1 MDAELLRLLREVTPE
16 EQKILDGTGIDRKLY
31 TGSDSFTVES
41 GRMLANGELIRVR
54 THTRFTG
61 FPRHKHNYI
70 EIMYMCE
77 GSTTH
82 IIDGQKE
89 VVLRKGDLLF
99 LNQHAYH
106 EILPTGEGDIGV
118 NFIVLPEFFDTAF
131 RMISGENVLTRFLLG
146 VLRQSS
152 CSGKYLHFKVAGVLP
167 VQNLVENMVYA
178 LVYHQGNEREI
189 NQTSMGLLF
198 LQLLNFADRI
208 EESEENQYENMIA
221 AMVMKYIE
229 EHYRGGTLAGLADM
243 LNQSP
248 SGLSRFIKQTFGATF
263 KDMQQRKRFQVALEL
278 LCDTTLPVSDIVY
291 AVGYE
296 NSSYFYRLFREKYQ
310 ISPREY
316 RAGHSRGERLRV

>member
-1 MDAELLRLLREVTPE
+1 MDAELLRLLREITPE

-41 GRMLANGELIRVR
+41 GRMLANGELFRVR

-189 NQTSMGLLF
+189 NQTTMGLLF

-221 AMVMKYIE
+221 AMVMK
-229 EHYRGGTLAGLADM
+229 
-243 LNQSP
+243 
-248 SGLSRFIKQTFGATF
+248 LSLIH
-263 KDMQQRKRFQVALEL
+263 
-278 LCDTTLPVSDIVY
+278 I
-291 AVGYE
+291 
-296 NSSYFYRLFREKYQ
+296 
-310 ISPREY
+310 
-316 RAGHSRGERLRV
+316 

>member
-1 MDAELLRLLREVTPE
+1 MDAELLRLLREITPE

-41 GRMLANGELIRVR
+41 GRMLANGELFRVR

-131 RMISGENVLTRFLLG
+131 RMISGENVLTR
-146 VLRQSS
+146 
-152 CSGKYLHFKVAGVLP
+152 
-167 VQNLVENMVYA
+167 
-178 LVYHQGNEREI
+178 
-189 NQTSMGLLF
+189 
-198 LQLLNFADRI
+198 DRK
-208 EESEENQYENMIA
+208 S
-221 AMVMKYIE
+221 V
-229 EHYRGGTLAGLADM
+229 
-243 LNQSP
+243 
-248 SGLSRFIKQTFGATF
+248 
-263 KDMQQRKRFQVALEL
+263 V
-278 LCDTTLPVSDIVY
+278 
-291 AVGYE
+291 
-296 NSSYFYRLFREKYQ
+296 
-310 ISPREY
+310 
-316 RAGHSRGERLRV
+316 

>member
-54 THTRFTG
+54 THTRFIG

-106 EILPTGEGDIGV
+106 E
-118 NFIVLPEFFDTAF
+118 
-131 RMISGENVLTRFLLG
+131 
-146 VLRQSS
+146 
-152 CSGKYLHFKVAGVLP
+152 
-167 VQNLVENMVYA
+167 
-178 LVYHQGNEREI
+178 
-189 NQTSMGLLF
+189 
-198 LQLLNFADRI
+198 
-208 EESEENQYENMIA
+208 
-221 AMVMKYIE
+221 
-229 EHYRGGTLAGLADM
+229 
-243 LNQSP
+243 
-248 SGLSRFIKQTFGATF
+248 LSLIH
-263 KDMQQRKRFQVALEL
+263 
-278 LCDTTLPVSDIVY
+278 I
-291 AVGYE
+291 
-296 NSSYFYRLFREKYQ
+296 
-310 ISPREY
+310 
-316 RAGHSRGERLRV
+316 

>member
-54 THTRFTG
+54 THTRFIG

-189 NQTSMGLLF
+189 NQTTMGLLF

-208 EESEENQYENMIA
+208 EESEE
-221 AMVMKYIE
+221 K
-229 EHYRGGTLAGLADM
+229 
-243 LNQSP
+243 
-248 SGLSRFIKQTFGATF
+248 
-263 KDMQQRKRFQVALEL
+263 
-278 LCDTTLPVSDIVY
+278 PV
-291 AVGYE
+291 
-296 NSSYFYRLFREKYQ
+296 
-310 ISPREY
+310 
-316 RAGHSRGERLRV
+316 

>member
-1 MDAELLRLLREVTPE
+1 M
-16 EQKILDGTGIDRKLY
+16 
-31 TGSDSFTVES
+31 
-41 GRMLANGELIRVR
+41 R

-70 EIMYMCE
+70 EIMYCGE
-77 GSTTH
+77 GR
-82 IIDGQKE
+82 IDPHHRRTEGGRAPE
-89 VVLRKGDLLF
+89 GDLLF

-106 EILPTGEGDIGV
+106 ETSDRGGDIGV

-189 NQTSMGLLF
+189 NQTTMGLLF

-243 LNQSP
+243 LNQSAV
-248 SGLSRFIKQTFGATF
+248 GAQPVHQADVRRDLQGHAAAQAVPGGARTA
-263 KDMQQRKRFQVALEL
+263 R
-278 LCDTTLPVSDIVY
+278 DTTLPVSDIVY

-310 ISPREY
+310 TARGNTAP
-316 RAGHSRGERLRV
+316 GHSRGERLRV